1 MRVNRLPKTVT
12 RQRRGCDLNPGL
24 SALESSNFSKLN
36 SRQPSHPNNGL
47 QCQNTTVYKSNVSLF
62 KIYRMNTHSE
72 LIASHLLLSAVA
84 CSTALTAI
92 DRYTLLA
99 GCSAANPPHAAAAVN

>member
-24 SALESSNFSKLN
+24 SALESSKLN
-36 SRQPSHPNNGL
+36 IRLPSHPNNGL
-47 QCQNTTVYKSNVSLF
+47 QCQNTTVYRSNVSLF

-72 LIASHLLLSAVA
+72 LIAPHLLLSAVA
-84 CSTALTAI
+84 CSTSLTAI

>member
-1 MRVNRLPKTVT
+1 MCVNRLPKTVT

-24 SALESSNFSKLN
+24 SALESSKLN
-36 SRQPSHPNNGL
+36 TRLPSHPNNGL